1 MERVKF
7 QLPENFTFSTPI
19 SVRITDVN
27 YGGHVGNDTFLSYIH
42 QARVKY
48 LQSFGFSELNVNG
61 ISLIMADVALE
72 FKHEIHF
79 GDELICWVTAENF
92 TKLGFNIFYKL
103 EIVKPTG
110 NIKVAQ
116 ARTAML
122 GFDYAA
128 KKKVFFPE
136 DAVGWFKLIG

>member
-1 MERVKF
+1 MERIKL
-7 QLPENFTFSTPI
+7 QLPNNLTFNTPI

-27 YGGHVGNDTFLSYIH
+27 YGGHVGNDTFLSYLH

-48 LQSFGFSELNVNG
+48 LENFGFSELNING
-61 ISLIMADVALE
+61 ISIIMADVALE

-79 GDELICWVTAENF
+79 GDELICWVCADNF

-103 EIVKPTG
+103 EIVKLEG
-110 NIKVAQ
+110 NIKAAQ

-122 GFDYAA
+122 GFDYNT
-128 KKKVFFPE
+128 KKKVFFP
-136 DAVGWFKLIG
+136 DNVASWFRL

>member
-1 MERVKF
+1 MDRVKL
-7 QLPENFTFSTPI
+7 QLPNDFSFSTPI

-27 YGGHVGNDTFLSYIH
+27 YGGHVGNDTFLSYLH

-48 LQSFGFSELNVNG
+48 LQSFGFSELNVKG

-92 TKLGFNIFYKL
+92 TKLGFNIFYKI
-103 EIVKPTG
+103 EIIKPEAT
-110 NIKVAQ
+110 IKAAQ

-122 GFDYAA
+122 GFDYEA
-128 KKKVFFPE
+128 KKKTFFPE
-136 DAVGWFKLIG
+136 DVASWFGK